1 MILKYHYWYFKSA
14 IPEYICDQIVEMG
27 LRKMHDERK
36 KFGDHVIAG
45 TTGGWRQKQAGKDK
59 IPSNTETAANL
70 VNKGIDI
77 DNVYLRDSSVTFL
90 NDPNLY
96 DLVWPFIREA
106 NQRAAWNFDWDYTED
121 MQFTKYSVD
130 QFYGWHS
137 DSSELPYRL
146 FNPEVDSIRKNTNGS
161 PYTNHFGETSP
172 EDHQATDNSNMIGKI
187 RKLSVTISLNNP
199 DDYEGGNL
207 KFDLGAHRPD
217 QYHTCTEI
225 RPKGSIIVFPSHVP
239 HQVTPVTC
247 GTRYSLVSWSLGAPF
262 K

>member
-1 MILKYHYWYFKSA
+1 MILKYPYWYFKSA
-14 IPEYICDQIVEMG
+14 IPEYFCDQIVEMG
-27 LRKMHDERK
+27 LRKMYDERT

-45 TTGGWRQKQAGKDK
+45 TTGGWRQRQSGKNA
-59 IPSNTETAANL
+59 IPANNDTAANL
-70 VNKGIDI
+70 ANKGIALD
-77 DNVYLRDSSVTFL
+77 DVYLRDSSVTFL

-96 DLVWPFIREA
+96 DIVWPFIREA
-106 NQRAAWNFDWDYTED
+106 NQHAGWNFDWDYTED
-121 MQFTKYSVD
+121 MQFTKYGVD

-146 FNPEVDSIRKNTNGS
+146 FDPEVDPVRKNTDGS
-161 PYTNHFGETSP
+161 PYTNHFGETAP
-172 EDHQATDNSNMIGKI
+172 EDHHATDNPNMIGKI
-187 RKLSVTISLNNP
+187 RKLSVTVSLNDP
-199 DDYEGGNL
+199 DYEGGNL
-207 KFDLGAHRPD
+207 QFDLGAHRPD

-239 HQVTPVTC
+239 HQVTPVTR